1 MSNHNPHE
9 PTQPNLPGYQPTR
22 PHDPHSIPTQI
33 PPEGRPQFVQSP
45 APNQPRPTPTPPSR
59 PSRVSA
65 ARNYRRQNGR
75 SRRGCL
81 NPNCLLGCFGIVG
94 VFSVVSIIGIFI
106 LYSVYSNRVE
116 DRIGDLEREL
126 NALDD
131 PTNPSNFETTY
142 IYDRE
147 GNELYE
153 VFGQGRRQ
161 RIELEEIPDSVI
173 WATISVEDD
182 TFYDNI
188 GVDVPS
194 ILRSLRDYFR
204 EGEVVSGASTIT
216 QQLVRN
222 VVFDYEYR
230 QEQSITRKMDEALLA
245 VVITQKLEKDEILE
259 LYLNQI
265 YYGNLAYGIEA
276 ASQVYFG
283 KPASNLQL
291 HEAALLAAL
300 PQSPSLLDP
309 LNPDPL
315 VQQRVIGRQHL
326 VLDLMVEEGYITQA
340 QANDAK
346 QQTLVFASPEIPLD
360 KAPHFV
366 VYAQDELET
375 LLTDLGYS
383 PELINNG
390 GLRVYTT
397 INMNFQAIAEES
409 VRRRVAEVRDAHDLT
424 NSAAVV
430 IHPPSGEIM
439 AMVGSVDYN
448 DDSIDGRVN
457 VAISLR
463 QPGSTM
469 KAFTYAAAMEQGWS
483 AGTIIWDTPVRY
495 GLPGQAPYVP
505 ANYDGR
511 FHGPQRAR
519 DALANSYNI
528 PAVMTLEKVGVEYL
542 LQFLRRFGVESLNQ
556 DASQYGLSLT
566 LGGGDITLLELTN
579 GYATFA
585 RGGNYVKPTSILCVL
600 DKKGNVLYEYEDDC
614 PSGTVTGS
622 TVQAFPNAQPVL
634 DERIAFVISDILAD
648 NNARSPAFGS
658 NSPLNTGDLLTSVK
672 TGTTNDYKDNWTVGY
687 THDLAIGVWSGNS
700 DSRPMRN
707 ISGIQGAAPI
717 WRDTMIA
724 IYNAYPFP
732 PSQLPVPAGIS
743 QQRIC
748 DVRQMRDPAFDC
760 PGYRTEW
767 YLDGAPYLPD
777 GNGGMVPYPQNVSTP
792 VPRSE
797 FGPQLN
803 EIEPGIV
810 RVWVRA
816 LPPDQQNFLM
826 SQHPDAPVPP
836 KYCMVPVEIL
846 GQVPDAT
853 EQAFIMPPTNPQAHL
868 EAQRYAASSGH
879 PILPMYACV
888 SETLVGGIPPI
899 GSGGGPWTATGYITS
914 PAPGEVLSGNI
925 PIYGVAF
932 TPPGVTFAYYKIMV
946 IGGPFPDWT
955 VLGNTH
961 PEQYTTPSYLETFTA
976 EALPPGEYRLRLVV
990 FGDQEYISPEVPFI
1004 LTTPG
1009 G

>member
-1 MSNHNPHE
+1 MTNHAPNE
-9 PTQPNLPGYQPTR
+9 PTEPNMPGYGPTR

-33 PPEGRPQFVQSP
+33 PPEGRPQFVQQAPQQYPGNPP
-45 APNQPRPTPTPPSR
+45 AR

-65 ARNYRRQNGR
+65 ARNWRRQNGKQR
-75 SRRGCL
+75 KGCL
-81 NPNCLLGCFGIVG
+81 NPNCLLGCFGVVG
-94 VFSVVSIIGIFI
+94 VFAITSVIGLFF
-106 LYSVYSNRVE
+106 VYSAYSSRVE

-126 NALDD
+126 NNLDD
-131 PTNPSNFETTY
+131 PTNPTNFETTY
-142 IYDRE
+142 IYDRD
-147 GNELYE
+147 GNQIYE
-153 VFGQGRRQ
+153 VFGQGRRK
-161 RIELEEIPDSVI
+161 RVGLDEIPDYMI
-173 WATISVEDD
+173 WATVSVEDD

-188 GVDVPS
+188 GVDIPS
-194 ILRSLRDYFR
+194 IMRSMRDYLR
-204 EGEVVSGASTIT
+204 EGQVVSGASTIS

-222 VVFDYEYR
+222 VVFDPEYR
-230 QEQSITRKMDEALLA
+230 QEQTISRKMDEAMLA
-245 VVITQKLEKDEILE
+245 IVLNRKLSKDEIME

-265 YYGNLAYGIEA
+265 YYGNLAYGVEA

-283 KPASNLQL
+283 KSAKELNLN
-291 HEAALLAAL
+291 EAALLAAL

-315 VQQRVIGRQHL
+315 VQQRVMERQQL
-326 VLDLMVEEGYITQA
+326 VLDLMVQEGYITQQEA
-340 QANDAK
+340 DNAK
-346 QQTLVFASPEIPLD
+346 QQTLVFASPDIPLD
-360 KAPHFV
+360 TAPHFV
-366 VYAQDELET
+366 IYAQDELET

-383 PELINNG
+383 PDLINNG

-397 INMNFQAIAEES
+397 LNQQFQQIAQDS
-409 VRRRVAEVRDAHDLT
+409 VTRRVAEVRDAHDLT
-424 NSAAVV
+424 NSAVVV

-469 KAFTYAAAMEQGWS
+469 KAFTYAAAMEQGWT
-483 AGTIIWDTPVRY
+483 AGTIIWDSPVQF
-495 GLPGQAPYVP
+495 GIPGQAAYVP

-511 FHGPQRAR
+511 FHGPQRVR
-519 DALANSYNI
+519 DTLANSYNI

-542 LQFLRRFGVESLNQ
+542 LQFMHRFGVESLSQ

-566 LGGGDITLLELTN
+566 LGGGDITLMELTN

-585 RGGNYVKPTSILCVL
+585 RGGKYVKPTTIRCVL
-600 DKKGNVLYEYEDDC
+600 DKKGNILYEYEEGC
-614 PSGTVTGS
+614 PSGTETGNS
-622 TVQAFPNAQPVL
+622 IHNGPNPQPVL
-634 DERIAFVISDILAD
+634 DERIAFIISDILSD

-658 NSPLNTGDLLTSVK
+658 NSPLNTGNLLTSVK

-717 WRDTMIA
+717 WNDTMLG
-724 IYNAYPFP
+724 IYAAYSFP
-732 PSQLPVPAGIS
+732 PSTLPVPGGVS

-760 PGYRTEW
+760 PAYRTEW
-767 YLDGAPYLPD
+767 YIDGAPYLPD
-777 GNGGMVPYPQNVSTP
+777 GNGGMVPYPQNVTTP

-797 FGPQLN
+797 FGPQLV

-810 RVWVRA
+810 RVWVRP
-816 LPPDQQNFLM
+816 LSPDQQNVLM
-826 SQHPDAPVPP
+826 AQHPDSPVAP
-836 KYCMVPVEIL
+836 KYCMVPIEIV
-846 GQVPDAT
+846 GQVPDAV
-853 EQAFIMPPTNPQAHL
+853 EQAFIMPPSNTSAARG
-868 EAQRYAASSGH
+868 AQTYAASSGH
-879 PILPMYACV
+879 PILPMYACIP
-888 SETLVGGIPPI
+888 ETLVASAPVN
-899 GSGGGPWTATGYITS
+899 SGGPWTATGYITS

-932 TPPGVTFAYYKIMV
+932 TPPGINFVYYKIDV
-946 IGGPFPDWT
+946 IGGPLTAWT
-955 VLGNTH
+955 TLGSTH
-961 PEQYTTPSYLETFTA
+961 PEQYTTPSYLETFMA
-976 EALPPGEYRLRLVV
+976 EALPPGEYQLRLVV
-990 FGDQEYISPEVPFI
+990 YGDQEYISPSVPFI